1 MVKNLIEN
9 LNKFDTWLCVQ
20 ISKWNGKKPVD
31 RIMFGVSHFGY
42 GYLYPAI
49 IGLTAI
55 FDRGNS
61 APIVRTGFA
70 AFFIETLGQILLKL
84 KLRRIRPFLTLPQI
98 KSIVKAPD
106 MFSFPSG
113 HAAGAFVMATV
124 FNHFY
129 PSITIPL
136 YSTASIIGFSR
147 VYNGVHYPSDVI
159 AGSFLGFISGR
170 LGVMLM
176 L

>member
-1 MVKNLIEN
+1 MIKQVL
-9 LNKFDTWLCVQ
+9 LHLHRFDSWLCLN
-20 ISKWNGKKPVD
+20 ISNWNGKRFLD
-31 RIMFGVSHFGY
+31 RIMYGMSYFGY

-49 IGLTAI
+49 IGATAF
-55 FDRGNS
+55 FDRSNS
-61 APIVRTGFA
+61 ESIIRTGFA
-70 AFFIETLGQILLKL
+70 AFFIEAVSQTMLKI
-84 KLRRIRPFLTLPQI
+84 KSRRKRPFLTIPNI

-113 HAAGAFVMATV
+113 HAAGAFVMATL

-129 PSITIPL
+129 PSMSIPL
-136 YSTASIIGFSR
+136 YGTASVIGFSR

-159 AGSFLGFISGR
+159 AGSFLGFISAH

-176 L
+176 V